1 MKSAAIENYKEGQ
14 TQFIVFN
21 RPEKYNCFGL
31 SELDAIRQILEL
43 AKNDPGIKSL
53 VFKGRGEKAFSTG
66 ADLNQFTALDQKGLI
81 HWIKTG
87 HEVFN
92 AIAGFPK
99 PTLALIQGY
108 ALGGGLELAL
118 ACDFRLAATGA
129 VFGSPELRHGWLPG
143 WGGIQRLNQLIGE
156 ANAKELVFL
165 ADKIDAAAAFRLG
178 LVNRVISNESW
189 QEETAVWL
197 AKLNQLD
204 PDAFTMAKA
213 VFSSNSK
220 TDDHSIWYDVLS
232 TLYSRSKE

>member
-1 MKSAAIENYKEGQ
+1 MKTASIENYKEGQ

-31 SELDAIRQILEL
+31 QELDAIQQILKRAE
-43 AKNDPGIKSL
+43 NDEEIRSVAFRG
-53 VFKGRGEKAFSTG
+53 KGDKAFSTG

-92 AIAGFPK
+92 AVAAFPK

-118 ACDFRLAATGA
+118 ACDFRLAGPGA

-143 WGGIQRLNQLIGE
+143 WGGIHRLNQLIGE
-156 ANAKELVFL
+156 ANAKEVVFL
-165 ADKIDAAAAFRLG
+165 AEKLDADAALNLG
-178 LVNRVISNESW
+178 LVNRVFPKESW
-189 QEETAVWL
+189 QEETTAWL

-204 PDAFTMAKA
+204 PDAFKMAKA
-213 VFSSNSK
+213 VFSTHTK
-220 TDDHSIWYDVLS
+220 TGDQSIWYDVLS